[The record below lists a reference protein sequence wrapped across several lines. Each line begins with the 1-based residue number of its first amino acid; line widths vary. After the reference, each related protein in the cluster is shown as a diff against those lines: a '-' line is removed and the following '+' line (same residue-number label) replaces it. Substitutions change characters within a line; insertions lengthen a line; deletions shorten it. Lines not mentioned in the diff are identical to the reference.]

1 MKIVEYAKAH
11 PWMTGIVVIV
21 GGIVFISMIGI
32 GGGGGSTQV
41 VDAGPSDAEVM
52 ANAQIAAAQIAA
64 NSQTGAAQIGA
75 GMQMNSDNLAAQVAL
90 RNLDVQEKLGLA
102 QIGGEKDVALAVI
115 GGQTEAA
122 KATIAGKQSQFDSL
136 LASLGKLKKKNRD
149 DVIQAYVTG
158 QPYHAGG
165 GANDVA
171 QIIGS
176 IGGAAKSI
184 GSVIP
189 FL

>member
-1 MKIVEYAKAH
+1 MKIIEYAKAH
-11 PWMTGIVVIV
+11 PWMTGAVVII
-21 GGIVFISMIGI
+21 GGIVFISLLGL

-41 VDAGPSDAEVM
+41 VDSGPSDAEVM
-52 ANAQIAAAQIAA
+52 ASAQIAAANIAA
-64 NSQTGAAQIGA
+64 NAQTGAAQIGA
-75 GMQMNSDNLAAQVAL
+75 GMQMNSDNLAAQVAM

-115 GGQTEAA
+115 AGQTEAA
-122 KATIAGKQSQFDSL
+122 KATITGKQTQFQSL
-136 LASLGKLKKKNRD
+136 LNSLGSLKKKNRD

-158 QPYHAGG
+158 QPYYSSGTSG
-165 GANDVA
+165 TA

-176 IGGAAKSI
+176 IGGAVKDI
-184 GSVIP
+184 GGTVLP